1 MRREL
6 TIALIALL
14 PVPFAAAQQPTP
26 PSDPTAP
33 AQVQRSR

>member
-14 PVPFAAAQQPTP
+14 PVPFAAAQQTTP
-26 PSDPTAP
+26 AFRPDGPGP
-33 AQVQRSR
+33 GQRCR